1 MILYIM
7 DKLKQILFGIDK
19 YSNKIQ
25 KLLSIYGEHKI
36 TDIYV
41 YRKPIQKILNY
52 YLNLVSSFQIIKN
65 LKENKYDDIFHL
77 FMIVKCDNNEY
88 ILIEKNDILNV
99 VLINIDVI
107 NKAENVEKIK
117 INYNDNLSINDLL
130 NNTLKNIGEYDFFNY
145 NSSSLNCQ
153 KFILDILKSNKI
165 YDEKDKK
172 FIYQNPY
179 EIYKKTGLLSYINK
193 KITDLSASI
202 KIIKGEGIKDNNNN
216 YQLIY
221 LSIYDKF
228 FNKRKDE
235 ILKNLENNDINIKDY
250 YKQIK
255 NDKIKYI
262 FNRNNDINYDKN
274 DFFVKSFYNSIN
286 FYFFKKV

>member
-1 MILYIM
+1 M

-88 ILIEKNDILNV
+88 ILIEKNDILNI
-99 VLINIDVI
+99 VLVNIDVI

-117 INYNDNLSINDLL
+117 IDYNDNLSINDLL

-153 KFILDILKSNKI
+153 KFILDILKSNNL
-165 YDEKDKK
+165 YDNKDKD

-202 KIIKGEGIKDNNNN
+202 KIIKGEGMKDNNDN

-221 LSIYDKF
+221 VSVDDKF
-228 FNKRKDE
+228 FNKRKNE
-235 ILKNLENNDINIKDY
+235 LLKNLENNDININDY

-255 NDKIKYI
+255 NNKVKYI

-286 FYFFKKV
+286 FYFFKKI